1 MVATPKK
8 TLIKKRSN
16 IHIENFVNRVLFKQ
30 ASMAAGLLF
39 SVTYEGHVAVDF
51 QIIR

>member
-16 IHIENFVNRVLFKQ
+16 IRIENFVNSVLFKQ

-51 QIIR
+51 QII